1 MLACSSD
8 SKIHSHLLPIGSS
21 LFQCSIWPSQKA
33 FIRPSSKAELQAVDT
48 GSTHILNKITS
59 GAVWGQKLNPVT
71 VTSPSQVI
79 TFPFFGFYWLSGCCI
94 ALFFAINMGVPIISS
109 IDRALEH
116 LQSSHKNRN
125 IQPEAHFQR
134 LITRERQ
141 QQPLINSIDIDQII
155 THHVRYQYGT

>member
-1 MLACSSD
+1 MGTSYLSRKYIKVLSVLSD

-71 VTSPSQVI
+71 VTSPSQVL

-94 ALFFAINMGVPIISS
+94 ALFFAINYGSALS
-109 IDRALEH
+109 DRALEH
-116 LQSSHKNRN
+116 LQSSHKIETFNPKPISN
-125 IQPEAHFQR
+125 
-134 LITRERQ
+134 
-141 QQPLINSIDIDQII
+141 D
-155 THHVRYQYGT
+155 